1 MATLDP
7 KYHKKVTKVA
17 TLKLK
22 EAPMLDP
29 VLLEETFN
37 DLIKHLNQKA
47 PDGIIDVNLELM
59 ESLNLLDIKTLEGQA
74 FFASS
79 SEQFYMVE
87 ADEKLTL
94 FNQNFVIWMLPSFH
108 GENASTY
115 VFIAKNFQESL
126 PKLEIVFL
134 AKGVYNTSS
143 HVLTILDGFLQEMK
157 ENDEIITKLNL
168 G

>member
-1 MATLDP
+1 
-7 KYHKKVTKVA
+7 
-17 TLKLK
+17 
-22 EAPMLDP
+22 MLDP

-37 DLIKHLNQKA
+37 HMVTHLNQKA
-47 PDGIIDVNLELM
+47 PDGIIDVDLQLLS
-59 ESLNLLDIKTLEGQA
+59 SLNLLEINLLENQQ
-74 FFASS
+74 FFTGS

-94 FNQNFVIWMLPSFH
+94 FNPNFVIWMLPSFV

-115 VFIAKNFQESL
+115 VFMAKNFPEAP

-143 HVLTILDGFLQEMK
+143 LVLAVLDGFLKEMK
-157 ENDEIITKLNL
+157 ENDDFLVNLNM